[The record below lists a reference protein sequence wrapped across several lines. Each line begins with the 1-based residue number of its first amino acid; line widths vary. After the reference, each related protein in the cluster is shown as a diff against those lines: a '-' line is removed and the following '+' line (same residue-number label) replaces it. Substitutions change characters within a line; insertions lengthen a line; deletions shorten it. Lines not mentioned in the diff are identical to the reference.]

1 MKGDI
6 AKGDAEKFESVMQE
20 LNRNGLRVARLA
32 LLSRGG
38 NVSDA
43 IKIGRAVRKY
53 IIFTSA
59 PPELEFLLPPP
70 ENFESMT
77 TDELF
82 AFAKAASKIKF
93 KYFETTTLNDVRIS
107 SSRRAVDLTNSSDKS
122 LIYDPDAMCASAC
135 ALIAVAGLHRSG
147 TVGVHHMYVEDREI
161 DFNDLNSVL
170 GNGADEV
177 QGYLAELRIPMS
189 FWDRMN
195 STPSNEM
202 TWIDFGREDGVDNYD
217 PFLQEYLHGKCGG
230 LTDRQDVDL
239 SNLSSRQ
246 GIGRHIT
253 SEEQRYLE
261 ELQRI
266 SDEFN
271 KCRVGLISAAQR
283 KAQGLD

>member
-1 MKGDI
+1 
-6 AKGDAEKFESVMQE
+6 
-20 LNRNGLRVARLA
+20 LT

-53 IIFTSA
+53 IIFTTA
-59 PPELEFLLPPP
+59 PLERGFWPPIPEP
-70 ENFESMT
+70 EYFESMT
-77 TDELF
+77 TAEVN
-82 AFAKAASKIKF
+82 AFFEAYEERKF
-93 KYFETTTLNDVRIS
+93 KYFVATMLNGVRIS
-107 SSRRAVDLTNSSDKS
+107 SSRRAVDLINSPDASVLYETD

-135 ALIAVAGLHRSG
+135 ALIAVAGLHRFG
-147 TVGVHHMYVEDREI
+147 TVGVHHMYVEDRKI

-170 GNGADEV
+170 GKGADEV

-189 FWDRMN
+189 FLDRMN

-202 TWIDFGREDGVDNYD
+202 NWIDFGREDGVDNYD

-230 LTDRQDVDL
+230 LTDKQGEDL
-239 SNLSSRQ
+239 SNLSTRQ
-246 GIGRHIT
+246 GVGQHIT
-253 SEEQRYLE
+253 SEERRYLE

-266 SDEFN
+266 RDESG
-271 KCRVGLISAAQR
+271 KCRAGLVSAAQR